1 MDDLRILLAPAW
13 VHTVLG
19 GVALL
24 AVAWLVAWLVGH
36 VLVGVMKSVIRRTA
50 WLWDDALI

>member
-1 MDDLRILLAPAW
+1 VTEGVMDDLKILLAPAW

-24 AVAWLVAWLVGH
+24 AVAW
-36 VLVGVMKSVIRRTA
+36 
-50 WLWDDALI
+50 